1 MAVLIR
7 IVNAFYAA
15 LFLIGVLGSLGLLA
29 AARDGLG
36 REPEAVWLSAGWA
49 LLSMLLA
56 ILCLANMRS
65 ARSGF
70 GQARA
75 AANAAALLLAGA
87 GLLAG
92 NAAVQWIAGVSIVPF
107 AITLAAL
114 IAARRRSGVR
124 LNRS

>member
-7 IVNAFYAA
+7 IVNAFFAA
-15 LFLIGVLGSLGLLA
+15 LFLAGVLASLGFLV

-36 REPEAVWLSAGWA
+36 RGPEAVWLSSGWA
-49 LLSMLLA
+49 LLAMLLA

-65 ARSGF
+65 ARAGF
-70 GQARA
+70 GRTRA
-75 AANAAALLLAGA
+75 AANAAALVLAGA

-92 NAAVQWIAGVSIVPF
+92 NAVVQWLAGVSIVPF

-114 IAARRRSGVR
+114 IAARCRGAGRA
-124 LNRS
+124 